1 MADSDHPQGETTP
14 DPERPDADAAPAY
27 DSAFSQE
34 AGRDILAVVLSRVAM
49 FAVLFWTALT
59 FDKESLARGLILIYG
74 LSTILYLATWVSA
87 YRSRQASPV
96 GLLLYFQFL
105 VELLVETA
113 IFYSNEGYHSDY
125 GLLFILTILSAG
137 FFFRFAGAMTT
148 AALATALFG
157 YAGMLHLGLPDFL
170 GIELPRL
177 LVETVQVRFFL
188 YTTLFFMVA
197 LLSSLLSGR
206 LLAARKELAG
216 TQRAKELYQFSAESV
231 MNDLPTGLLF
241 FDSNGLLKLKNRP
254 SEEWLGKELASGM
267 GLRETLSGLL
277 EEDILEEM
285 ERLREGFPY
294 TELEVETKT
303 HVPLHIQIK
312 TLTRDGRYLGRVFLL
327 IDFTEERKMART
339 LLRSERM
346 AALGA
351 MSARI
356 AHEIRNPLAS
366 ISGSAQLLRDASL
379 QTDTDRKLVSLIV
392 TESARLNRILTG
404 MLDYA
409 RDRAPANREVSIAEI
424 FKKIQFML
432 EKDPGFN
439 KELVT
444 VRQFIE
450 NGDIRFSSDPDI
462 IVQVLLNVALNA
474 MQALPDG
481 KGVVGLGAYLKTTLE
496 GGRVILKVD
505 DNGRGMGAE
514 ESVRA
519 FEPFYTSKSNGTGL
533 GLATCLHYVQALEG
547 NITLNSLEGS
557 GTTVTIS
564 LPLNQ
569 LGTGLRKNG
578 H

>member
-1 MADSDHPQGETTP
+1 MEGQAGSGRSEPAA
-14 DPERPDADAAPAY
+14 ERFSISRVWVDDA
-27 DSAFSQE
+27 
-34 AGRDILAVVLSRVAM
+34 GLDILAVVVSRIAM

-59 FDKESLARGLILIYG
+59 FEKESLAQGFVLIYG

-96 GLLLYFQFL
+96 GFLLYFQFL
-105 VELLVETA
+105 VEILVEAA
-113 IFYSNEGYHSDY
+113 ILYSNDGYHSDY

-137 FFFRFAGAMTT
+137 FFFRYAGSFFMASI
-148 AALATALFG
+148 AAFLFG
-157 YAGMLHLGLPDFL
+157 YAGLLHLGLTDTL
-170 GIELPRL
+170 GISLPRL

-188 YTTLFFMVA
+188 YATLFFMVA
-197 LLSSLLSGR
+197 LLSSMLSGR
-206 LLAARKELAG
+206 LLAARRELEG

-241 FDSNGLLKLKNRP
+241 FDSENRLKLKNRP
-254 SEEWLGKELASGM
+254 SEAWLGMSLEPGM
-267 GLRETLSGLL
+267 DLQETLQGLLGAETLGEMKSLRE
-277 EEDILEEM
+277 
-285 ERLREGFPY
+285 RFPY
-294 TELEVETKT
+294 TELEVETSS

-312 TLTRDGRYLGRVFLL
+312 TLTRDDRFLGSILIL

-339 LLRSERM
+339 LLRTERM

-366 ISGSAQLLRDASL
+366 ISGSAQLLRDAVL
-379 QTDTDRKLVSLIV
+379 QSDTDRKLVSLIV

-432 EKDPGFN
+432 EKDPGFH
-439 KELVT
+439 KELVN
-444 VRQFIE
+444 VRQCIE
-450 NGDIRFSSDPDI
+450 NGDIRFFSDPDI

-474 MQALPDG
+474 IQALPDG
-481 KGVVGLGAYLKTTLE
+481 KGVLEFEAETKMTTEGAK
-496 GGRVILKVD
+496 VILRVG
-505 DNGRGMGAE
+505 DNGRGMGPE
-514 ESVRA
+514 ESAKA
-519 FEPFYTSKSNGTGL
+519 FEPFYTNKPNGTGL
-533 GLATCLHYVQALEG
+533 GLPTCLHYVQALEG
-547 NITLNSLEGS
+547 NITLNSVEAV
-557 GTTVTIS
+557 GTSVIIS

-569 LGTGLRKNG
+569 YGIGLRKNG

>member
-1 MADSDHPQGETTP
+1 MGDLLIKSESARA
-14 DPERPDADAAPAY
+14 RPRGSYAI
-27 DSAFSQE
+27 AFSE
-34 AGRDILAVVLSRVAM
+34 DAGLDILAVVASRVAM

-59 FDKESLARGLILIYG
+59 FDKESLARGLVLIYG
-74 LSTILYLATWVSA
+74 LSTILYLATWFFSN
-87 YRSRQASPV
+87 RSSRTSPV
-96 GLLLYFQFL
+96 GFLLFFQFL
-105 VELLVETA
+105 VEVLVEGA
-113 IFYSNEGYHSDY
+113 IFFSNDGYLSDY

-137 FFFRFAGAMTT
+137 FFFRYAGSFLT
-148 AALATALFG
+148 AALAGVVFG
-157 YAGMLHLGLPDFL
+157 YAGLLHLGLPDIL
-170 GIELPRL
+170 DIGLPRL

-197 LLSSLLSGR
+197 LLSSLLSVR
-206 LLAARKELAG
+206 LLAARRELEG

-241 FDSNGLLKLKNRP
+241 FDSEGLLKLKNRP
-254 SEEWLGKELASGM
+254 SEEWLGMALEPGM
-267 GLRETLSGLL
+267 GLRETLKSLL
-277 EEDILEEM
+277 QGDILGEM
-285 ERLREGFPY
+285 EQLRELFPY
-294 TELEVETKT
+294 TELEVETPS

-312 TLTRDGRYLGRVFLL
+312 TLSRNGRYFGCVLLL

-366 ISGSAQLLRDASL
+366 ISGSAQLLRDAVVQS
-379 QTDTDRKLVSLIV
+379 DSDRKLISLIV

-409 RDRAPANREVSIAEI
+409 RDRSPSNREVSIAEI

-432 EKDPGFN
+432 EKDPAFH
-439 KELVT
+439 KELVN

-450 NGDIRFSSDPDI
+450 NGDIRFFSDPDI
-462 IVQVLLNVALNA
+462 IVQVLLNIVLNA
-474 MQALPDG
+474 LQALPEG
-481 KGVVGLGAYLKTTLE
+481 KGVLDLDARAEGQKVVLQVG
-496 GGRVILKVD
+496 
-505 DNGRGMGAE
+505 DNGRGMGRE
-514 ESVRA
+514 EAARA
-519 FEPFYTSKSNGTGL
+519 FEPFYTNKPNGTGL
-533 GLATCLHYVQALEG
+533 GLATSLHYVQALEG
-547 NITLNSLEGS
+547 NITLNSVIGT
-557 GTTVTIS
+557 GTTVTVS

-569 LGTGLRKNG
+569 HGIGSRKNG

>member
-1 MADSDHPQGETTP
+1 MPSEPGAARAFPRYAEETGF
-14 DPERPDADAAPAY
+14 PEDA
-27 DSAFSQE
+27 
-34 AGRDILAVVLSRVAM
+34 GLDILAVVVSRIAM

-59 FDKESLARGLILIYG
+59 FEKESLARGLVIIYG
-74 LSTILYLATWVSA
+74 LSTILYLATWIFS

-96 GLLLYFQFL
+96 GFLLFFQFL
-105 VELLVETA
+105 VEVLVEGA
-113 IFYSNEGYHSDY
+113 IFFSNDGYLSDY

-137 FFFRFAGAMTT
+137 FFFRYAGSFLM
-148 AALATALFG
+148 AALATLVFG
-157 YAGMLHLGLPDFL
+157 YAGLLHMGLPDTL
-170 GIELPRL
+170 DIGLPRL

-206 LLAARKELAG
+206 LQAARKALEG

-241 FDSNGLLKLKNRP
+241 FDAEGRLKLKNRP
-254 SEEWLGKELASGM
+254 SEEWLGMVLEPGM
-267 GLRETLSGLL
+267 GLQETLKGLL
-277 EEDILEEM
+277 RHEILEEM
-285 ERLREGFPY
+285 EQLRERFPY
-294 TELEVETKT
+294 TELEVETPAQ
-303 HVPLHIQIK
+303 VPLHIQIK
-312 TLTRDGRYLGRVFLL
+312 TLNRDGKYFGCVLLL
-327 IDFTEERKMART
+327 IDFTQERIMART

-366 ISGSAQLLRDASL
+366 ISGSAQLLRDAVL
-379 QTDTDRKLVSLIV
+379 QTESDRKLISLIV

-409 RDRAPANREVSIAEI
+409 RDRTPSNREVSIAEI

-432 EKDPGFN
+432 EKDPGFH
-439 KELVT
+439 KELVN

-450 NGDIRFSSDPDI
+450 NGDIRFFSDPDI
-462 IVQVLLNVALNA
+462 IVQVLLNIALNA
-474 MQALPDG
+474 LQALPG
-481 KGVVGLGAYLKTTLE
+481 GAGVLELDARAEGAK
-496 GGRVILKVD
+496 VILQVG
-505 DNGRGMGAE
+505 DNGRGMGRE
-514 ESVRA
+514 EASRA
-519 FEPFYTSKSNGTGL
+519 FEPFYTNKPNGTGL
-533 GLATCLHYVQALEG
+533 GLATSLHYVQALEG
-547 NITLNSLEGS
+547 NITLNSEVGT

-569 LGTGLRKNG
+569 HGIGSRKNG